1 MYKAVIFDLDGTLLD
16 TSAGVLKSVDYTIDK
31 MGYSPLKNEVKR
43 TFIGPPIKK
52 SLMKQYGLSE
62 EEADRA
68 TEIFR
73 DRYKNHDL
81 FLAKAYEG
89 IYDLLKALRANG
101 YKIGVATLKREDY
114 AIEILEHFNIAE
126 HCDVICGS
134 DFASKMTK
142 KDVLMRCESLMGLAF
157 SNEGILIGDTTSDAV
172 GAFEAGVDFM
182 AVTFGFGFRTDGDV
196 KEHPHVFT
204 ADTVQDIR
212 AFFGI

>member
-1 MYKAVIFDLDGTLLD
+1 MYKAVIFDLDGSLLD

-31 MGYSPLKNEVKR
+31 MGYKPLENEVKR

-52 SLMKQYGLSE
+52 SLMKQYGLTE

-81 FLAKAYEG
+81 FLAEAYEG
-89 IYDLLKALRANG
+89 IYDLLSALHANG

-142 KDVLMRCESLMGLAF
+142 KDVLMRCESLMGLTL
-157 SNEGILIGDTTSDAV
+157 SKEGILIGDTTSDAV

-204 ADTVQDIR
+204 ADTAQDIR
-212 AFFGI
+212 GFFGI

>member
-16 TSAGVLKSVDYTIDK
+16 TSAGVLKSVDYTIEK
-31 MGYSPLKNEVKR
+31 MGYQPLAEEVKR

-62 EEADRA
+62 EEADQA

-81 FLAKAYEG
+81 FLAEAYEG
-89 IYDLLKALRANG
+89 IYDLLTALHLNG

-114 AIEILEHFNIAE
+114 AIEILEHFQISK
-126 HCDVICGS
+126 HCDIICGS

-142 KDVLMRCESLMGLAF
+142 KDVLQRCESLMGLAF
-157 SNEGILIGDTTSDAV
+157 SKEGILIGDTTSDAV

-182 AVTFGFGFRTDGDV
+182 AVTFGFGFRTEDDV
-196 KEHPHVFT
+196 KEYPYVFS
-204 ADTVQDIR
+204 ADTVGDIR
-212 AFFGI
+212 EFFGV

>member
-31 MGYSPLKNEVKR
+31 MGYQPLENEVKR

-89 IYDLLKALRANG
+89 IYDLLDALRENG

-114 AIEILEHFNIAE
+114 AIEILEHFQIAE

-142 KDVLMRCESLMGLAF
+142 KDVLLRCESLMGLTL
-157 SNEGILIGDTTSDAV
+157 SKEGILIGDTTSDAV

-182 AVTFGFGFRTDGDV
+182 AVTFGFGFRTDSDV

-204 ADTVQDIR
+204 ADTVEDIR
-212 AFFGI
+212 GFFEV